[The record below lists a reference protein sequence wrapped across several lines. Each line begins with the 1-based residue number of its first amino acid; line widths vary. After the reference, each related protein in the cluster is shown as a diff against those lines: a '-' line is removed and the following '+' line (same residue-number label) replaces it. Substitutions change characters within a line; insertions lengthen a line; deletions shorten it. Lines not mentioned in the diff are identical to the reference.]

1 MASLIPIALLVALV
15 VYLVIG
21 SQRKG
26 KLNKQPRKPMVVQRR
41 SGSPIE
47 IPIAV
52 KTPSMAEPLQVGT
65 LTLTSAVVFD
75 ESAPPDAAQEGR
87 LAAAYWAVMSELQGE
102 GITSDLLLELKPKI
116 LATLNDPRRCASELV
131 KKLDGLSCNWP
142 RWNSHA
148 RRQGYDTAKDVNQL
162 SAEASLESL
171 LNGTLKADL
180 VALGREG
187 GVALKESMTKA
198 AMVKRLLEMSPEHLE
213 CWEFEK
219 RESIK
224 DKGLKKVEREMAEAL
239 IRRISTV
246 AHEARHLEQMSDPDV
261 VQLHPYWRFICPSDI
276 GPKPP
281 KKCRDMDQKVLPA
294 AEAMKTF
301 PKIPCERLDCQCRF
315 TTQRRVDEHYGI
327 GGQDVDTHYLHTHR

>member
-1 MASLIPIALLVALV
+1 MASLISIALLVALV
-15 VYLVIG
+15 VYLIIG

-26 KLNKQPRKPMVVQRR
+26 KLNRQSGKPMAAQRR

-65 LTLTSAVVFD
+65 LTLTSAVVFG
-75 ESAPPDAAQEGR
+75 ESAPPDAAHEGR
-87 LAAAYWAVMSELQGE
+87 RATAYWAVMSELQGE

-116 LATLNDPRRCASELV
+116 LEALNDPRRCASELV
-131 KKLDGLSCNWP
+131 KRLDGLSCNWP

-187 GVALKESMTKA
+187 GVALKESMNKA
-198 AMVKRLLEMSPEHLE
+198 AMVERLLEMAPEHLE

-219 RESIK
+219 RKSIK

-246 AHEARHLEQMSDPDV
+246 AHEARYLEQMSDPDV
-261 VQLHPYWRFICPSDI
+261 VQLHPYWRFICSSDI
-276 GPKPP
+276 GPKAP
-281 KKCRDMDQKVLPA
+281 KKCRDMDQLVLPM
-294 AEAMKTF
+294 AEAMKAF
-301 PKIPCERLDCQCRF
+301 PKLPCARLDCQCRF
-315 TTQRRVDEHYGI
+315 TSQRTPTEHVSRGW
-327 GGQDVDTHYLHTHR
+327 